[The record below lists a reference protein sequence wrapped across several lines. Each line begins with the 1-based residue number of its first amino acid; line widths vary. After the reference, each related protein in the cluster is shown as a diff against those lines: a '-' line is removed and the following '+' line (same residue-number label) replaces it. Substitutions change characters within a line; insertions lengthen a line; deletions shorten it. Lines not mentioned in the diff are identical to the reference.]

1 MIIEKTVTFK
11 EPAQKI
17 WDKITGDMQA
27 VIYCMPG
34 VQNVEALGDNKYR
47 VAMEQKVGFIP
58 VKFSLELKVTNLVP
72 PAHLETTADGTAH
85 GGLGKAFQK
94 QTLDLVP
101 VSENVTKLV
110 YKGDLTISGRIGTFG
125 QRVLGSKT
133 ESVAVEFLKNFVAKS
148 GLTVET

>member
-17 WDKITGDMQA
+17 WDKITGDMPA

-34 VQNVEALGDNKYR
+34 VQSVEALGDNKYR
-47 VAMEQKVGFIP
+47 VDMEQKVGFIP
-58 VKFSLELKVTNLVP
+58 VKFKLELKVINLVP
-72 PAHLETTADGTAH
+72 PAHLETTADGTAQ

-94 QTLDLVP
+94 QSLDLVP
-101 VSENVTKLV
+101 VSESITRLV
-110 YKGDLTISGRIGTFG
+110 YKGDLTVSGRIGTFG